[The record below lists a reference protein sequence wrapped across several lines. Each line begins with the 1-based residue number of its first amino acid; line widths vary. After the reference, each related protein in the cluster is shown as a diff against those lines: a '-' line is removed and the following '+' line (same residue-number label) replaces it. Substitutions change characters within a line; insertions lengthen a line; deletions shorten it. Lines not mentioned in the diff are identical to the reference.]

1 MKHTLS
7 KQAYQH
13 AVTYLPGGVNSP
25 VRSFQAVKT
34 SPIFIDHASGSEIVD
49 IDQNTYIDY
58 IGSWGPMILGH
69 NAPIFQTGM
78 QEAFARGVS
87 YGLPTTLE
95 SDVAQW
101 IIDAYPSIDMIRM
114 VNSGTEAT
122 MSALRSAR
130 GYTKR
135 DKFIKFEGC
144 YHGHS
149 DALLVKSGSGTL
161 TFGTPTSLG
170 VPKQTIQDTL
180 VCVYNDIASVQAMI
194 EAFPKQIAAIIIE
207 PIAANMGLVPARKD
221 FLVALRN
228 LCDEHNIILIFDE
241 VISGFRIAYGGAAAY
256 YDVQPDM
263 VCFGKIIGGGMPVGA
278 YGGRKAIMQM
288 ISPLGPVYQ
297 AGTLSGNPFAM
308 WMGITQLRYLK
319 EHPEVYDY
327 IDTYAKQ
334 LAQGID
340 AILKR
345 HQLPYQVQCCGS
357 LLTIF
362 FTKVNIEN
370 FNDVQTSDEEA
381 FARYFQSMLEQ
392 GILVAPSPYEAM
404 FISYA
409 HTQGQLHTTLQAME
423 IALVKSQL

>member
-101 IIDAYPSIDMIRM
+101 IIDAYPSIEMIRM

>member
-95 SDVAQW
+95 SDVAQC
-101 IIDAYPSIDMIRM
+101 IVEAYPSIEMIRM